1 MSEHDL
7 LHKLKGY
14 STTYVMHSNVNPYAA
29 VAAMAVTLGRSQE
42 AGPYFQMS
50 ETFIPM
56 IEGLAAV
63 NVNTNTTEDSLAA
76 DFEND
81 WVQYLR
87 NTGLPACGLT
97 YDDVHTPHENTMR
110 FLNANNR
117 RIPGTKPR
125 AIHESRELVIPVGY
139 RQDYESL
146 LALIRDG
153 GDLKPYL
160 SRDILK
166 KRRPDKNDGLLN
178 AWGIQHLHFRTAGTD
193 QLLFCMI
200 TDTDVF
206 MIQTLPHNDKHL
218 WVDRQLLQI
227 IHDNWPEQ
235 IVKGKVNGLSPENHP
250 ADKSAT
256 LRSLNANFLTTM
268 DDGTIYLTPGGGMM
282 ASGDSQEGK
291 MDCVKIFRELS
302 YWQDII
308 VQSAADIRAA
318 LELPTSREL
327 IVRMAFDNHVCCF
340 YEATL
345 GVRIG
350 LKVPGDKRE
359 NNSES

>member
-1 MSEHDL
+1 
-7 LHKLKGY
+7 
-14 STTYVMHSNVNPYAA
+14 VVHSNANPYAA

-42 AGPYFQMS
+42 AGPYFQLS

-56 IEGLAAV
+56 IDGLAAV
-63 NVNTNTTEDSLAA
+63 DVNADEAEDPIAA

-97 YDDVHTPHENTMR
+97 YDNVHTPHENTMR

-117 RIPGTKPR
+117 RIPSPRLR
-125 AIHESRELVIPVGY
+125 AIHESCELMIPAGY
-139 RQDYESL
+139 RKDYESL

-166 KRRPDKNDGLLN
+166 KGRPDRNDGLLN
-178 AWGIQHLHFRTAGTD
+178 SWGIQHLHFRTAGTD

-206 MIQTLPHNDKHL
+206 MIQTLPHNEKHL

-227 IHDNWPEQ
+227 MHDNWPEQ
-235 IVKGKVNGLSPENHP
+235 ISKGKVNCLSRENHP

-256 LRSLNANFLTTM
+256 LRGLNANFLTTM
-268 DDGTIYLTPGGGMM
+268 DDGTIYLAPGGGMM
-282 ASGDSQEGK
+282 ASGDSQEDK
-291 MDCVKIFRELS
+291 MNCVKIFAELP
-302 YWQDII
+302 YWLNT
-308 VQSAADIRAA
+308 VTQSAAEIRAA
-318 LELPTSREL
+318 LGLSTSRKL
-327 IVRMAFDNHVCCF
+327 VVRMAFDNRICCL

-345 GVRIG
+345 GVRLA
-350 LKVPGDKRE
+350 LKLHLP
-359 NNSES
+359 